1 MTKKKQKV
9 LFKRA
14 LGMYGRCV
22 LSTVLGFFM
31 WISIGIIA
39 TALIPDGETIS
50 LAGNLMMNVIALVIQ
65 GFLFGTIVCSESW
78 RHGDRDGAQDLFKNR
93 QGDAHFGLKVA
104 LVSTSPSW
112 IMYLLLIADKLVG
125 LWSGMLSAY
134 RLANGALYP
143 LMVWTLG
150 NDLKRTIAEVPWSG
164 VLLSALPILITLGIA
179 WAGYYLG
186 YKQVA
191 VMKKLMYKKEKN
203 GLR

>member
-1 MTKKKQKV
+1 MTKKKQKI

-14 LGMYGRCV
+14 LGLYGRCV

-50 LAGNLMMNVIALVIQ
+50 LAGNLMMNIIALAIQ

-78 RHGDRDGAQDLFKNR
+78 RHGDRDGAQDMFKNR
-93 QGDAHFGLKVA
+93 KGDAHFGLKVA
-104 LVSTSPSW
+104 LVSTIPSW

-134 RLANGALYP
+134 RLGNGALYP
-143 LMVWTLG
+143 IMVWTLG
-150 NDLKRTIAEVPWSG
+150 NDLKRTIAEVAWSG

-179 WAGYYLG
+179 WVGYYLG